1 MLKTLIE
8 FKNINLKFKDNVIFS
23 NFNLKINQNDKV
35 VIVGPSGIGKSSLF
49 NLLLGLNQPE
59 SGQIFF
65 NSKKINSDNVNK
77 LRSQIA
83 YVDQEISLGNGVV
96 KNVMADYFSFTV
108 NKNLKIT
115 KKNLMDLFNEFLL
128 DPAILNQNV
137 EDLSGGEKQRLGL
150 VIALLLKRPILLLDE
165 ISSSLDADLTK
176 SVIAKIL
183 ALKNKTVIL
192 IAHDLEWQKQ
202 KNIKIFN
209 FKDKKWKQ

>member
-1 MLKTLIE
+1 MSKTLIE

-23 NFNLKINQNDKV
+23 DFNLKINQNDKV

-49 NLLLGLNQPE
+49 NLLLGLNQPQ

-96 KNVMADYFSFTV
+96 KDVMADYFSFAV

-165 ISSSLDADLTK
+165 ISSSLDEDLTK

-202 KNIKIFN
+202 KNIKTFN